1 MLNNFWGVKLEE
13 NVDTTE
19 WQDDKINE
27 NFQTFSYNK

>member
-1 MLNNFWGVKLEE
+1 MLHVKQFLGVKLEE

-27 NFQTFSYNK
+27 NF